1 MKNTA
6 VDWAFNQLDEQVY
19 KVDYDTR
26 RISISISQVFED
38 MMTIKREAKEMEKE
52 QMLNFYMW
60 MRMNEKAE
68 EYLDYT
74 DDDMFEEYLKQE
86 KDA

>member
-1 MKNTA
+1 MNQTA
-6 VDWAFNQLDEQVY
+6 VDWL
-19 KVDYDTR
+19 
-26 RISISISQVFED
+26 ED
-38 MMTIKREAKEMEKE
+38 NLIGNPFSEKDFAHNVNIFKQAKEMEKE

-68 EYLDYT
+68 EYFHYT

-86 KDA
+86 KNA

>member
-1 MKNTA
+1 
-6 VDWAFNQLDEQVY
+6 
-19 KVDYDTR
+19 
-26 RISISISQVFED
+26 
-38 MMTIKREAKEMEKE
+38 
-52 QMLNFYMW
+52 MLNFYMW

>member
-1 MKNTA
+1 
-6 VDWAFNQLDEQVY
+6 
-19 KVDYDTR
+19 
-26 RISISISQVFED
+26 
-38 MMTIKREAKEMEKE
+38 MTIKREAKEMEKE

-68 EYLDYT
+68 EYFHYT

>member
-1 MKNTA
+1 MKQTA
-6 VDWAFNQLDEQVY
+6 VDWAFNQLDKQVY
-19 KVDYDTR
+19 KVDYETR
-26 RISISISQVFED
+26 RISISISFED

>member
-1 MKNTA
+1 MKQTA
-6 VDWAFNQLDEQVY
+6 VDWLAEQMLWNEFHNPY
-19 KVDYDTR
+19 LEK
-26 RISISISQVFED
+26 
-38 MMTIKREAKEMEKE
+38 AKEMEKE

-68 EYLDYT
+68 EYFHYT